1 MKSIYIRVHRAA
13 KERLQGLGGS
23 RLGYSEGPFRKAFLR
38 GRCMNRNAKER
49 GPGDGGQGGGIRGQ
63 GNGLCK
69 DPGAQ
74 CARSHRRTHM
84 VGGRKLTDEARRN
97 QQPS

>member
-69 DPGAQ
+69 DRSASPKGAWQEQAAARGPGWEPT
-74 CARSHRRTHM
+74 R
-84 VGGRKLTDEARRN
+84 L
-97 QQPS
+97 P